1 MGALLQLVIGAC
13 FGIAL
18 HRTGAADFDAMERMF
33 LFEDAHLFALAAMT
47 TLVSAAGLW
56 LLLRTPAAS
65 GVRVLSRGVHRGSV
79 AGAVLFGIGWG
90 LSGSCPGTVLAQLG
104 SGQLIAFAT
113 LAGVLGGNWLFERY
127 GAKRLGVPV
136 DSCN

>member
-1 MGALLQLVIGAC
+1 MGWLLQLVIGAC

-18 HRTGAADFDAMERMF
+18 LRSGASDFDAMERMF

-47 TLVSAAGLW
+47 TLASAAGIW
-56 LLLRTPAAS
+56 FLLRSPVAS
-65 GVRVLSRGVHRGSV
+65 GVRVLRRGVHRGSV
-79 AGAVLFGIGWG
+79 LGAVLFGVGWG

-104 SGQLIAFAT
+104 SGHVVAFAT
-113 LAGVLGGNWLFERY
+113 LAGVFGGNWLFERF
-127 GAKRLGVPV
+127 GAKRLGVAN